1 MADGL
6 CDWEG
11 DRPHPRNHIITT
23 LNPFSAV
30 ELCDDH
36 YGPGMIPLL
45 AAELGVDPG
54 PFYAHVERYLKAEQK
69 RADKALA
76 AAQAAEAV
84 KAEDGPSEAQVALA
98 ALDARLAGIHSG
110 GDDGQDDD
118 DDDGGL
124 PEPNFYPA
132 DGPAHTPAGGDAA

>member
-11 DRPHPRNHIITT
+11 DGPHPRNHIITT

-36 YGPGMIPLL
+36 YGPGLIPLL
-45 AAELGVDPG
+45 AGELGVDPG
-54 PFYAHVERYLKAEQK
+54 PFYANVERYLKAEQK

-76 AAQAAEAV
+76 AAQAAEAN
-84 KAEDGPSEAQVALA
+84 QT
-98 ALDARLAGIHSG
+98 G
-110 GDDGQDDD
+110 GEVQADN
-118 DDDGGL
+118 GGGGGGEL
-124 PEPNFYPA
+124 PEPQFYPA
-132 DGPAHTPAGGDAA
+132 DGPAYSETGGDAA